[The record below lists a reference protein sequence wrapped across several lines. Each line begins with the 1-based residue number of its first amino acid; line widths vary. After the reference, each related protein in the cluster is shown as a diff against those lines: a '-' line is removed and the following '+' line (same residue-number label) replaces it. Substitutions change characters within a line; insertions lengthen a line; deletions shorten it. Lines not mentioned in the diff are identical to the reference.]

1 MIEVNVSV
9 VAIRLPGMLKIKC
22 NPGGPKYNK
31 NTKRLINKAKMLN
44 VQNLLIMAYNGLC
57 NFLKL

>member
-44 VQNLLIMAYNGLC
+44 VQNLLIMAYNG
-57 NFLKL
+57 